1 MPWQGSALINRLPQ
15 ACVNRPLVVTSSRF
29 DSPQLRPAPSIS
41 DTTSLDSISRT
52 FSAPRCF
59 STPLRP
65 CPESSHARGIHY
77 KGFRFFFY
85 SNEGNPR
92 EPVHVHVRAAG
103 SEAKLWVEPQVRV
116 AVSDGFDAG
125 TLRQLLDVAPSHREM
140 IERAWNDYFG

>member
-1 MPWQGSALINRLPQ
+1 MP
-15 ACVNRPLVVTSSRF
+15 VVFR
-29 DSPQLRPAPSIS
+29 
-41 DTTSLDSISRT
+41 
-52 FSAPRCF
+52 
-59 STPLRP
+59 
-65 CPESSHARGIHY
+65 Y

-125 TLRQLLDVAPSHREM
+125 TLRELLDVAQSRRDM